1 MAGTFE
7 LKLSKRGQYM
17 FSLKAG
23 NHEIILT
30 SEEYGT
36 KSAAEHGI
44 ESVRTNSVIDGRYER
59 KMASNDQPFFVL
71 KAANGEPIGR
81 SELYSSERAMEHG
94 IDSVKRHAP
103 EAVIKDITA
112 AADAVAK

>member
-36 KSAAEHGI
+36 KAAAEHGI
-44 ESVRTNSVIDGRYER
+44 ESVRTNAAMDGRYER
-59 KMASNDQPFFVL
+59 KVASNSQPFFVL
-71 KAANGEPIGR
+71 KAGNGEPIGR
-81 SELYSSERAMEHG
+81 SEMYSSERAMENG
-94 IDSVKRHAP
+94 IESVKRHAP
-103 EAVIKDITA
+103 EAVVRDVTA
-112 AADAVAK
+112 AASAVAK